1 MENDAYDWDDY
12 EESVSVAEQLRL
24 IIWIIIASLIPVSLL
39 IALVT

>member
-1 MENDAYDWDDY
+1 MSDNTHEWEDY

-24 IIWIIIASLIPVSLL
+24 IIWIIIASIIPVSLL